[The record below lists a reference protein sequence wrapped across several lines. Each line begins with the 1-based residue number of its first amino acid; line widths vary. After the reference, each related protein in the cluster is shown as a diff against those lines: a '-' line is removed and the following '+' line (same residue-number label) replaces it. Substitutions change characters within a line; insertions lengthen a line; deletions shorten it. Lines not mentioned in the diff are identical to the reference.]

1 MIITFMTSLFSDQ
14 YLLITRPFHQKHG
27 DHVAVVSTHNVN
39 KDSISTGSF
48 ANASVLLYHAP
59 SLVYKIQI
67 HAIVFAL
74 RSTTVDHCRSGTLA
88 SVSVSID
95 GSFASRLDI
104 PTMRAVNASVRQ
116 YRVSHRLSLIQPHV
130 SVNALR
136 ILSVYLGTISMK
148 LLVSVCLGLIINPH
162 LNAKLT
168 IRLQE
173 FCYACAIKTFI
184 ANIQLSICMHVYRLR
199 VTNLLCKLAML

>member
-1 MIITFMTSLFSDQ
+1 MVI
-14 YLLITRPFHQKHG
+14 
-27 DHVAVVSTHNVN
+27 VSTHNVN
-39 KDSISTGSF
+39 KGSISTGSF
-48 ANASVLLYHAP
+48 ANASVILYHAP
-59 SLVYKIQI
+59 YLVYKIQM

-74 RSTTVDHCRSGTLA
+74 RSTTVDHCRSGSLA
-88 SVSVSID
+88 SVSVSVD
-95 GSFASRLDI
+95 GSFASRLNI

-130 SVNALR
+130 SVNALK
-136 ILSVYLGTISMK
+136 K
-148 LLVSVCLGLIINPH
+148 LLVGVCLGLIINPH

-168 IRLQE
+168 ICLQE
-173 FCYACAIKTFI
+173 FCYACAFI